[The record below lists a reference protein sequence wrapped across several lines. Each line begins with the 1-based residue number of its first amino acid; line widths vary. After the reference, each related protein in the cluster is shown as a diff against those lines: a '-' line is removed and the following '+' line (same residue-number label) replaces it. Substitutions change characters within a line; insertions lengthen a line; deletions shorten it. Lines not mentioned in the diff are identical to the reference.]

1 MVSTVCRYNGPPKRA
16 SFIKF
21 TRPQPTRPWTL
32 SLALDEKGPAPLF
45 QRISRAVIAEIRRGR
60 LRRGDR
66 LPGTRTLAKSLQ
78 VNRNTVLAAY
88 AELLAEGW
96 IESSRASGT
105 FVSGSLPDVQ
115 PRDFAGRAARR
126 KEVPGGA
133 GFDVSPA
140 PGAADLA
147 AATPKGIQ
155 LSSGS
160 SDVRLAPA
168 ALLAR
173 AFRRAVRRHFA
184 TALGYGFPHGHPDL
198 RAALARMLT
207 ATRGL
212 ATTADDVVVTSGSQ
226 MALDLVSRA
235 LLRPGDVVAIE
246 HIGYRPAWLAFQQ
259 HGAQLLP
266 IPVDS
271 KGINVEVLAHAA
283 SRTPIR
289 AVYVTPHHQYPTTAT
304 LSAGRRIELLELARR
319 LRIAVIEDDY
329 DHEYHYDG
337 RPVLPMAS
345 ADRAGVVAYVG
356 TLAKIVAPGVRLGYV
371 AGPRPLL
378 ESVAAHRYAVDRQ
391 GDHSLE
397 CAVAELLEQGDVQR
411 HARRARRLY
420 QMRRDCAV
428 TNLRAE
434 LGDAVSFTVPP
445 GGISIWTAVA
455 AEIDVDEWAE
465 RAQRRGVIIQ
475 TARKY
480 SFDGRPRPFFRLGF
494 AALTEEE
501 MRDSLRQLRRAL

>member
-1 MVSTVCRYNGPPKRA
+1 M
-16 SFIKF
+16 
-21 TRPQPTRPWTL
+21 TRPRSGRPDRHWTL
-32 SLALDEKGPAPLF
+32 SLVAEEKGHAPLF
-45 QRISRAVIAEIRRGR
+45 QRICRAIIADIRRGR

-66 LPGTRTLAKSLQ
+66 LPGTRALAETLH
-78 VNRNTVLAAY
+78 VNRNTVLASY
-88 AELLAEGW
+88 AELSAEGW

-105 FVSGSLPDVQ
+105 FVSRSLPDVA

-126 KEVPGGA
+126 QEVPGRA
-133 GFDVSPA
+133 GFDVGPA

-147 AATPKGIQ
+147 AATPKGLQ

-160 SDVRLAPA
+160 PDVRLAPA

-173 AFRRAVRRHFA
+173 AFRRAVRSQA
-184 TALGYGFPHGHPDL
+184 ETALGYGFPHGHPHL
-198 RAALARMLT
+198 RAALARML
-207 ATRGL
+207 AETRGL

-226 MALDLVSRA
+226 MALDLISRA

-246 HIGYRPAWLAFQQ
+246 GIGYRPAWLAFQQ

-266 IPVDS
+266 IPVDE
-271 KGINVEVLAHAA
+271 KGMDVEVLAQAA

-356 TLAKIVAPGVRLGYV
+356 TLAKIVAPGVRLGFV

-378 ESVAAHRYAVDRQ
+378 ESVAAHRHAVDRQ

-397 CAVAELLEQGDVQR
+397 CAVAELLEHGDVQR
-411 HARRARRLY
+411 HARRARRIY
-420 QMRRDCAV
+420 QLRRDSAV
-428 TNLRAE
+428 RSLRTE
-434 LGDAVSFTVPP
+434 LGDAISFNVPP

-455 AEIDVDEWAE
+455 AGIDVDQWAE
-465 RAQRRGVIIQ
+465 RALQRGLIIQ

-480 SFDGRPRPFFRLGF
+480 SFDGVPRPFFRLGF

-501 MRDSLRQLRRAL
+501 MRNALRQLRRAL

>member
-1 MVSTVCRYNGPPKRA
+1 M
-16 SFIKF
+16 
-21 TRPQPTRPWTL
+21 TRPRAGRPDRHWTL
-32 SLALDEKGPAPLF
+32 SLVFDEKAHTPLF
-45 QRISRAVIAEIRRGR
+45 QRISRAIIADVRRGR

-66 LPGTRTLAKSLQ
+66 LPGTRALAESLQ

-88 AELLAEGW
+88 AELSAEGW

-105 FVSGSLPDVQ
+105 FVSRSLPDVP
-115 PRDFAGRAARR
+115 PRDFAGRARRR
-126 KEVPGGA
+126 KEVPHGA

-160 SDVRLAPA
+160 PDVRLAPA

-173 AFRRAVRRHFA
+173 AFRRAVRRQLG
-184 TALGYGFPHGHPDL
+184 TALSYGFPHGHPDL
-198 RAALARMLT
+198 RTALARML
-207 ATRGL
+207 AETRGL

-226 MALDLVSRA
+226 MALDLISRA
-235 LLRPGDVVAIE
+235 LVRPGDVVAIE
-246 HIGYRPAWLAFQQ
+246 RIGYRPAWLAFRQ

-266 IPVDS
+266 IPVDE
-271 KGINVEVLAHAA
+271 KGIDVEALAHAA

-319 LRIAVIEDDY
+319 LRFAVIEDDY

-345 ADRAGVVAYVG
+345 ADRAGVVVYVG
-356 TLAKIVAPGVRLGYV
+356 TLAKIIAPGVRLGFV
-371 AGPRPLL
+371 TGPRPLL
-378 ESVAAHRYAVDRQ
+378 ESVAAHRHAVDRQ

-397 CAVAELLEQGDVQR
+397 CAVAELLEHGDVQR
-411 HARRARRLY
+411 HARKARRIY
-420 QMRRDCAV
+420 QMRRDSAAGS
-428 TNLRAE
+428 LRAE
-434 LGDAVSFTVPP
+434 FGDAVSFNVPP
-445 GGISIWTAVA
+445 GGIAIWTEVA
-455 AEIDVDEWAE
+455 AGIDVDRWAE
-465 RAQRRGVIIQ
+465 RATQRGVIVQ
-475 TARKY
+475 TARSY
-480 SFDGRPRPFFRLGF
+480 SFDGVPRPFFRLGF

-501 MRDSLRQLRRAL
+501 MRNALRQLQRAL